1 MVTST
6 YMTLTDERWL
16 SPLPLWT
23 GILAGPIAWAIDLEV
38 SYALV
43 HWICGTQ
50 QVLVLHLVSAM
61 ALLITA
67 AGAAIS
73 WRALQQATHAAT
85 TDRGE
90 RARASFMALL
100 GLASAVLFS
109 LAIVAGAIPSWIL
122 AACQ

>member
-1 MVTST
+1 
-6 YMTLTDERWL
+6 MTLTDQRWL

-23 GILAGPIAWAIDLEV
+23 GILAGPIAWAIDLEA

-43 HWICGTQ
+43 HWICATQ
-50 QVLVLHLVSAM
+50 RMDVLHAITLG

-67 AGAAIS
+67 AGFAIS

-90 RARASFMALL
+90 RARAAFMALL
-100 GLASAVLFS
+100 GLASSVLFAV
-109 LAIVAGAIPSWIL
+109 AIIAGAVPRWIL
-122 AACQ
+122 DACQ